1 MSAAPVEPGLDE
13 FVDQAR
19 EWLRRNGRPRHRPEA
34 ECPGVCGVGEGGV
47 GACGHGA
54 WGTGEFSVAV
64 FHSLSFEQEKQV
76 LDDLVAWNLR
86 KQPHGYHAVDWP
98 VEFGGLGLT
107 RAHAT
112 AFSRL
117 EQDYGPSASHELFA
131 VTKRL
136 IAPTIA
142 HFGTADQKARFV
154 GPLLATEVLCSQL
167 FSEPGAGS
175 DLAGLA
181 CRAGRDG
188 DQWIINGQKVWSSG
202 AQFADWGLLI
212 ARSDPDAVKHHGM
225 TAFMLPLDHPGVEV
239 RPIRQMSGGSS
250 FNEVFISDA
259 RIGDDLRVGPEGD
272 GWKVALTTLGYE
284 RDRSSGDSS
293 GATGG
298 SWEQL
303 LGTARA
309 VGVTG
314 DPVIREALM
323 RMYVHRRVERMLNR
337 RAADLARRGR
347 PGPEGSLSKIFWT
360 EGMRLMSEVVSLVL
374 GPRLVADT
382 GQWGTYEWC
391 EHVLGAPGYRI
402 AGGSDEIQRNII
414 GERVLGLPRE
424 PRVDRDRPWNDV
436 PR

>member
-1 MSAAPVEPGLDE
+1 VDTASAETGLEAFTAEAGAWLGQNASPRRAAPSEQP
-13 FVDQAR
+13 QA
-19 EWLRRNGRPRHRPEA
+19 W
-34 ECPGVCGVGEGGV
+34 GEGD
-47 GACGHGA
+47 
-54 WGTGEFSVAV
+54 FSVSV
-64 FHSLSFEQEKQV
+64 FHNLSFEEEKQV
-76 LDDLVAWNLR
+76 LDDLVAWNALKR
-86 KQPHGYHAVDWP
+86 QRGYHAVDWP

-112 AFSRL
+112 AFNRL
-117 EQDYGPSASHELFA
+117 EQGYETPPSHELFA

-136 IAPTIA
+136 IAPTVA
-142 HFGTADQKARFV
+142 HYGTPEQKDRFV
-154 GPLLATEVLCSQL
+154 AALLATEMLCCQL

-181 CRAGRDG
+181 CRAERDG
-188 DQWIINGQKVWSSG
+188 GEWVVNGQKVWSSG
-202 AQFADWGLLI
+202 AQFAHWGLLI
-212 ARSDPDAVKHHGM
+212 ARSDPDAVKHRGM
-225 TAFMLPLDHPGVEV
+225 TAFMLPLDHPGVDI
-239 RPIRQMSGGSS
+239 RPIRQMSGGTS

-259 RIGDDLRVGPEGD
+259 RISDDLRIGPEGD

-303 LGTARA
+303 LGTARQ
-309 VGVTG
+309 VGATG
-314 DPVIREALM
+314 DPVLREALT
-323 RMYVHRRVERMLNR
+323 RMYVHRRVEHMLNR
-337 RAADLARRGR
+337 RASDLARRGQ

-360 EGMRLMSEVVSLVL
+360 QGMNLMSEVVSLVL
-374 GPRLVADT
+374 GPRLVADS
-382 GQWGTYEWC
+382 GEWGTYEWG

-424 PRVDRDRPWNDV
+424 PRVDRGIPWRDV

>member
-1 MSAAPVEPGLDE
+1 MAVNAAPIEADLDGFTE
-13 FVDQAR
+13 QAR
-19 EWLRRNGRPRHRPEA
+19 AWLGQNAAQRRSPESEQPRA
-34 ECPGVCGVGEGGV
+34 WGEGD
-47 GACGHGA
+47 
-54 WGTGEFSVAV
+54 FSVAV
-64 FHSLSFEQEKQV
+64 FHNLGFEEEKRV
-76 LDDLVAWNLR
+76 LDDLVAWNAR
-86 KQPHGYHAVDWP
+86 KQPRGYHAVDWP

-107 RAHAT
+107 RAHSM
-112 AFSRL
+112 AFNRL
-117 EQDYGPSASHELFA
+117 EKDYGAPPSHELFA

-154 GPLLATEVLCSQL
+154 GPLLATEALCCQL

-181 CRAGRDG
+181 CRAVRDG
-188 DQWIINGQKVWSSG
+188 DQWIVNGQKVWSSG
-202 AQFADWGLLI
+202 AQFAHWGLLI
-212 ARSDPDAVKHHGM
+212 ARSDPDAVKHNGM

-239 RPIRQMSGGSS
+239 RPIRQMSGGTS

-259 RIGDDLRVGPEGD
+259 RIGDDLRIGPEGD

-314 DPVIREALM
+314 DPVIREALT
-323 RMYVHRRVERMLNR
+323 RMYVHRRVEQLLNR

-360 EGMRLMSEVVSLVL
+360 EGMSMMSEVISLVL

-382 GQWGTYEWC
+382 TEWGTYEWG

-424 PRVDRDRPWNDV
+424 PRADRDLPWKDV

>member
-1 MSAAPVEPGLDE
+1 MSPAPIETDLDAFVE
-13 FVDQAR
+13 QAGT
-19 EWLRRNGRPRHRPEA
+19 WLGQNAPQRRSLKSEQPLA
-34 ECPGVCGVGEGGV
+34 WGEGNL
-47 GACGHGA
+47 
-54 WGTGEFSVAV
+54 SVAV
-64 FHSLSFEQEKQV
+64 FHNLDFDEEKQL
-76 LDDLVAWNLR
+76 LDDLVAWNAR
-86 KQPHGYHAVDWP
+86 KQQRGYHAVDWP

-107 RAHAT
+107 KAHAV
-112 AFSRL
+112 AFNRV
-117 EQDYGPSASHELFA
+117 EQDYETPSSHELFA

-142 HFGTADQKARFV
+142 RFGTPEQKARFV
-154 GPLLATEVLCSQL
+154 GPLLATEILCCQL

-181 CRAGRDG
+181 CRAARDG
-188 DQWIINGQKVWSSG
+188 DEWILNGQKVWTSG

-212 ARSDPDAVKHHGM
+212 ARSDPDVAKHRGM
-225 TAFMLPLDHPGVEV
+225 TAFMLPLDHPGVDI
-239 RPIRQMSGGSS
+239 RPIKQMSGGSA

-259 RIGDDLRVGPEGD
+259 RIPDSLRVGEQGD
-272 GWKVALTTLGYE
+272 GWNVALTTLGYE
-284 RDRSSGDSS
+284 RDRSEEGAS
-293 GATGG
+293 GASGG

-314 DPVIREALM
+314 SPVIRDAMM
-323 RMYVHRRVERMLNR
+323 RMYVHRRVETLLNR
-337 RAADLARRGR
+337 RAADLARSGQ
-347 PGPEGSLSKIFWT
+347 PGPEGSLGKIFWT
-360 EGMRLMSEVVSLVL
+360 EGMRMMSDVVSLVL
-374 GPRLVADT
+374 GPRLVADA
-382 GQWGTYEWC
+382 GEWGTYEWN

-424 PRVDRDRPWNDV
+424 PRVDRDLPWKDV